1 MRVLCI
7 FLPKGNEKMKIS
19 KNFVTAGKEYTTYAN
34 AVAAPLFKL
43 CFDYNKSGESPFLEI
58 SALGFY
64 DAYINGVKITKGML
78 APYISNPEHYAYYDR
93 YELSDI
99 LKEGKNVLCVLLAN
113 GFVNDHGGQIWDFDK
128 ASFRAAPALSFCLFD
143 GEKYHEAA
151 DCRWKRSALL
161 YDDYRCG
168 VVYDARLFKNEDLTD
183 TDTDGEE
190 WHTPDAIDEGRIIGE
205 LTLCRA
211 EPIRVRE
218 EITAV
223 SVKEGNI
230 REYFPRRD
238 VYKGDVY
245 LEGDDFEGG
254 YVLDYGKIT
263 AGSARIK
270 VKGDCGQR
278 ISLRFAELTDENGD
292 LDINNINFQP
302 PGYVQR
308 AVYFCRGGEEEV
320 FEIPFTYYGC
330 RYCHVH
336 GLRAEQ
342 VKADTVTLLSASS
355 DIEEYLDFEC
365 SDETVNKIFELCRRS
380 DLDNFY
386 YFPTDCPQREKNG
399 WTGDASESCEH
410 MLLRYGAANSLDTW
424 MDNILKAQAEN
435 GSLPGIVPTGGWG
448 FKWGN
453 GPAWDRALFNIPY
466 AIYKY
471 TGSTATA
478 EKCVEAM
485 YRYLRYANSRRNEQ
499 GTLEIGLGDYCQ
511 AGRNPSHPTTPIEFT
526 DSAVLFDIAKKASF
540 LFGICKAS
548 AEYSEYADTLASS
561 MREAIR
567 KRFLDVSDMSLAG
580 GTQTAQS
587 FGLSYGIFEES
598 EIPLAA
604 KRLVEEVKRDGG
616 LMNVGF
622 LGSKE
627 VFHALSNNGYSA
639 LAFSMIMNKAT
650 PSYAN
655 IVERGFTALPER
667 FDTATVKEKYPSFN
681 HHFYGDVSRWIVYNI
696 LGMQVNPDMDDE
708 NSVLVTPRLF
718 DGVTSARGK
727 RKMPDGEVEI
737 GFTVAGS
744 KMTLKVK
751 ESGSS
756 KIYYDF
762 SNATAVRGI
771 DEHTFEIEFDNYPK
785 GEKQM
790 KKYVDLAVSSA
801 GRLIGIDSPGSYTA
815 KAVEFLKAEF
825 EACGC
830 KATVTNKGGL
840 VVDMGG
846 RDADNA
852 LLIEAHTD
860 TLGAVVSEI
869 KGNGRLKLSPIG
881 GLNPNNI
888 ECEDCRVITKF
899 DGEYEGTFQLSNASV
914 HVNRDYTD
922 AKRSYASME
931 VVLDEDTRSAKETRA
946 LGISVGD
953 IVVFNPRFRVT
964 EKGYIKS
971 RFLDDKLSVG
981 IILALARYINDNNIV
996 LDRRTYAHI
1005 TVYEEVGHG
1014 GAASVPAGVTEG
1026 LAIDMG
1032 CVGDG
1037 LECTEK
1043 EVSICAKD
1051 SGGPYNYEMTKAL
1064 IGHAK
1069 RLGLGYAVD
1078 VYPFYGSD
1086 VEATLRGGNDIR
1098 HALIGPGVYASHGYE
1113 RSHVEGIENTL
1124 KLTMAYVG
1132 IL

>member
-1 MRVLCI
+1 M
-7 FLPKGNEKMKIS
+7 NIS
-19 KNFVTAGKEYTTYAN
+19 KRFVTAGSEYTTYASP
-34 AVAAPLFKL
+34 VAAPLFKL
-43 CFDYNKSGESPFLEI
+43 CFEYEKGADSPFLEI

-78 APYISNPEHYAYYDR
+78 APYISNPEHYAYFDR

-128 ASFRAAPALSFCLFD
+128 ASFRGAPALSFCLFN
-143 GEKYHEAA
+143 GKKYYEAS
-151 DCRWKRSALL
+151 DCVWKRSALL

-168 VVYDARLFKNEDLTD
+168 VVFDARLWNDADLTD
-183 TDTDGEE
+183 AKVSGEE
-190 WHTPDAIDEGRIIGE
+190 WQKPFPIEEGRIIGE

-218 EITAV
+218 ELEALSI
-223 SVKEGNI
+223 KEGNVC
-230 REYFPRRD
+230 EYRPRRD
-238 VYKGDVY
+238 VYKDECY
-245 LEGDDFEGG
+245 LTADDFEGG
-254 YVLDYGKIT
+254 YVVDFGKIT
-263 AGSARIK
+263 AGSARLR
-270 VKGDCGQR
+270 VKGESGQR
-278 ISLRFAELTDENGD
+278 VSLRFAELTDENGD

-308 AVYFCRGGEEEV
+308 AVYICRGGEEEV

-330 RYCHVH
+330 RYCHIH
-336 GLRAEQ
+336 GLLPEQ
-342 VKADTVTLLSASS
+342 VKKDTVTLLSASS
-355 DIEEYLDFEC
+355 AIPEYMEFEC
-365 SDETVNKIFELCRRS
+365 SSETVNKIFELCRRS

-410 MLLRYGAANSLDTW
+410 MLLRYGAENSLDVW
-424 MDNILKAQAEN
+424 MDNIIKAQAEN

-466 AIYKY
+466 TIYKY
-471 TGSTATA
+471 TGNSETAK
-478 EKCVEAM
+478 KCTEAM
-485 YRYLRYANSRRNEQ
+485 YRYLRYADSRRNEY

-511 AGRNPSHPTTPIEFT
+511 AGRNPSYPTTPIEFT
-526 DSAVLFDIAKKASF
+526 DSAVLFDIANKAAF
-540 LFGICKAS
+540 LFELTRAP
-548 AEYSEYADTLASS
+548 SEYTQYARELSAS
-561 MREAIR
+561 MKEATR
-567 KRFLDVSDMSLAG
+567 KRFLSTEDMSLAG

-587 FGLSYGIFEES
+587 FGLNYGIFEQNEKK
-598 EIPLAA
+598 AA
-604 KRLVEEVKRDGG
+604 ARRLVEEVKRDGG

-622 LGSKE
+622 LGSHE
-627 VFHALSNNGYSA
+627 VFHALTNNGYAS
-639 LAFSMIMNKAT
+639 LAFSMIMNKET

-655 IVERGFTALPER
+655 IVARGFTALPER
-667 FDTATVKEKYPSFN
+667 FDTRTVKEKYPSFN
-681 HHFYGDVSRWIVYNI
+681 HHFYGDVSRWIVQNV
-696 LGMQVNPDMDDE
+696 LGMSVNPDMDDP
-708 NSVLVTPRLF
+708 NAVLVTPRML
-718 DGVTSARGK
+718 DGITEARGR
-727 RKMPDGEVEI
+727 RKMPDGEIEVSYSVS
-737 GFTVAGS
+737 GCV
-744 KMTLKVK
+744 MTLTVK
-751 ESGSS
+751 ESGSV
-756 KIYYDF
+756 KAYYDF
-762 SNATAVRGI
+762 SNATSVHGT
-771 DEHTFEIEFDNYPK
+771 DEGVFEVIFDNYPK
-785 GEKQM
+785 GEKKM
-790 KKYVDLAVSSA
+790 KEYTDFAVSSA
-801 GRLIGIDSPGSYTA
+801 CKLIAIDSPGSYTA
-815 KAVEFLKAEF
+815 QAIDHLKTEFDAL
-825 EACGC
+825 GC
-830 KATVTNKGGL
+830 KTSITNKGGL
-840 VVDMGG
+840 IVDMGG
-846 RDADNA
+846 RDENNA
-852 LLIEAHTD
+852 LLIEAHAD

-869 KGNGRLKLSPIG
+869 KGNGRLKIAPIG

-899 DGEYEGTFQLSNASV
+899 DGEYCGTYQLSNAST

-922 AKRSYASME
+922 TKRSFANME
-931 VVLDEDTRSAKETRA
+931 IVLDEDVKCAKDTRD
-946 LGISVGD
+946 LGISNGD

-981 IILALARYINDNNIV
+981 IILAFAKYLRDNNIV
-996 LDRRTYAHI
+996 TERKIYAHI

-1037 LECTEK
+1037 LSCTEK

-1051 SGGPYNYEMTKAL
+1051 AGGPYNYEMTRAL
-1064 IGHAK
+1064 VGHAK

-1113 RSHVEGIENTL
+1113 RSHVDGVTNTL
-1124 KLTMAYVG
+1124 KLLLAYVFA
-1132 IL
+1132 I